1 MFIFANLLNS
11 IAMIIHYVLQIYLWL
26 VIGRA
31 IISWV
36 NPDPYNP
43 IVNFLYQVTEPVL
56 YRIRRYL
63 PFSISGIDFSPV
75 IVILIITF
83 LQIFLVP
90 TLNDLASSL
99 KNGAR

>member
-56 YRIRRYL
+56 YRIRRII
-63 PFSISGIDFSPV
+63 PFPSIGIDISPI
-75 IVILIITF
+75 IVFAAIMF
-83 LQIFLVP
+83 LDSFLVG
-90 TLNDLASSL
+90 TLQEIAM
-99 KNGAR
+99 RMR